1 MGYKILTFCSL
12 KVPLRVRVS
21 VWDDKKKKKG
31 NGWLNNIMNIIINTE
46 FYPKKWL
53 KWQIVI
59 CILPQFL
66 KSNSII

>member
-21 VWDDKKKKKG
+21 VWDVLKKKG
-31 NGWLNNIMNIIINTE
+31 NGWLNNIMNIIITTE

-59 CILPQFL
+59 RILPQFL